1 MSLDGNALFV
11 VAGANGVSYTAP
23 TPGIAAATPVYDG
36 SVVTSATTN
45 TAPMFIGDAQSVIVV
60 ASCPAT
66 GSPVGFLSL
75 EGSIDQSTNPQG
87 KEYPNE
93 ALTKWYALAFYDP
106 RDAAGTLVTASQYA
120 VAAGGGT
127 FVFELPKPCGHRWV
141 RVVWTKTS
149 GTIKLTARG
158 QWKGVAR

>member
-11 VAGANGVSYTAP
+11 VAGTNGVTYTAP
-23 TPGIAAATPVYDG
+23 TAGLGAFTPVYDG
-36 SVVTSATTN
+36 SVTTSATTN
-45 TAPMFIGDAQSVIVV
+45 TAPMFIGDAQSLIVV
-60 ASCPAT
+60 ASCPST
-66 GSPVGFLSL
+66 GTPVGFLSL
-75 EGSIDQSTNPQG
+75 EGCIDQSTNPQG

-93 ALTKWYALAFYDP
+93 ALVKWYALAFYDP
-106 RDAAGTLVTASQYA
+106 RDTAGTLVASYA
-120 VAAGGGT
+120 VSSAGT
-127 FVFELPKPCGHRWV
+127 FVFEHPKPCGHRWV